1 MANDI
6 DVHVLKVV
14 RQLRQAY
21 GVDHEDA
28 IQAQGGVARVAHPRY
43 IVRIVVVSSKRLPA
57 VPAQVLATCRAIDA
71 VAMHRGRSA
80 PSLREKGPTAPGQ
93 VPELV
98 VFCVSL
104 WEGVLWQGAKLAHGD
119 AAAAAQLRRSVTR
132 VAKREQAKAALLFFR
147 IVLAVRGDANK
158 LPRC

>member
-1 MANDI
+1 
-6 DVHVLKVV
+6 V

-28 IQAQGGVARVAHPRY
+28 IQAQGGVASVAHPPC
-43 IVRIVVVSSKRLPA
+43 IDRIVIISERLPA

-71 VAMHRGRSA
+71 LAMLWRRPCLAAVAT
-80 PSLREKGPTAPGQ
+80 KGPTAPGQ

-98 VFCVSL
+98 MFCVSL
-104 WEGVLWQGAKLAHGD
+104 WEGVLWQGAKLAHGG
-119 AAAAAQLRRSVTR
+119 AAATARLRLSVTD